1 MTAQSHDEMIPM
13 PAEKAQRFYD
23 RLRRRIHAALEHK
36 GALVEKFG
44 DYLLL
49 VPDIFMLL
57 WRLMTDARV
66 SGKNKVLLGS
76 GIAYFVFPF
85 DVVPEAI
92 VGPIGFLDDLVFAVY
107 ILNKLLSDTDAAI
120 LREHWSGHHDLLESM
135 RKVLDAADKLV
146 SENVLDKLKKKAS

>member
-1 MTAQSHDEMIPM
+1 MTAQSRDEMIPM

-23 RLRRRIHAALEHK
+23 RLRRRIQAALEHK
-36 GALVEKFG
+36 GSLVEKFG

-57 WRLMTDARV
+57 WRLMTDSRV

-120 LREHWSGHHDLLESM
+120 LREHWSGHQDLLESM
-135 RKVLDAADKLV
+135 RKVLNAADKLV